1 MAPKSLPVGALHSEK
16 PGASSSGMRRIV
28 TFVITEEVE
37 REWTYH
43 WSSMAD
49 QMKGLCGR
57 ETMPAN
63 IDPGLWGGSHPVI
76 QVHWCE
82 SCQDM
87 KQRILPD
94 AP

>member
-1 MAPKSLPVGALHSEK
+1 MAPKSLPIGALHSDK

-28 TFVITEEVE
+28 TFVITEEVDLQ
-37 REWTYH
+37 WSYH

-63 IDPGLWGGSHPVI
+63 IDPALWGGEHPMLKVR
-76 QVHWCE
+76 WCPACSE
-82 SCQDM
+82 M
-87 KQRILPD
+87 KEKILP
-94 AP
+94 